1 MSTGP
6 AELKLPGVLES
17 LSELCA
23 FAYQTAL
30 DNGLNE
36 HTAWEIELA
45 VDEAATNIIQHA
57 YSEAQH
63 GDVRLVCQRVGNQF
77 IIQLYDRGVPFDP
90 DTVPPPDLVSSIDT
104 REAGGLGLYLMGRM
118 MDDVRF
124 SFNPD
129 TGENE
134 LRMSK
139 HVGTRLPE
147 DVRVVPVQ
155 GRIDATAAPALATI
169 VRETADAGGRRIILD
184 LSGVTFL
191 SSSGLRILLMLA
203 RELKASNGELR
214 LCALQPAVAEVFALT
229 GFTQI
234 FTIHR
239 TREEALAALTSTTE

>member
-1 MSTGP
+1 MSGP

-17 LSELCA
+17 LPKLCA
-23 FAYQTAL
+23 FAYQAAL
-30 DNGLNE
+30 DSGLNE

-57 YSEAQH
+57 YGEQR
-63 GDVRLVCQRVGNQF
+63 GDLRLVCQRQGNRF
-77 IIQLYDRGVPFDP
+77 IVRLFDRGIPFDP
-90 DTVPPPDLVSSIDT
+90 EAVPPPDLVSSIDT

-118 MDDVRF
+118 MDAIDF

-129 TGENE
+129 SGENE
-134 LRMSK
+134 LCMIK
-139 HVGTRLPE
+139 HVGSRLPS

-155 GRIDATAAPALATI
+155 GRIDATAAPGLATI
-169 VRETADAGGRRIILD
+169 VRDTAESGGQRIVLD

-203 RELKASNGELR
+203 RELKSNGGELR
-214 LCALQPAVAEVFALT
+214 LCAMQPPVAEVFTLT

-239 TREEALAALTSTTE
+239 TRDEALAALTAVEQ